1 LLQAPTGRECPAVTV
16 RPPRPALPV
25 ALCGFGLR
33 GGTLLRCWLH
43 QEQKNGDWAHRG
55 LLAVPGPGMT
65 GCH

>member
-1 LLQAPTGRECPAVTV
+1 
-16 RPPRPALPV
+16 
-25 ALCGFGLR
+25 LR